1 MKELAFANYINGE
14 RTRHPEGATFSTK
27 NPADQREV
35 VAVYPRM
42 GQAEAELA
50 IDAAHAAFPEWAAT
64 SAPARGRYLGAIS
77 QLIDANKA
85 ELASLLT
92 REEGK
97 TLAESQAEV
106 GRTADIFRFFS
117 GLSYASGGSTIPHD
131 LPKVLLYTERHPLGP
146 VGLITPWNFPIAI
159 PAWKIA
165 PALTA
170 GNTVVMK
177 PSDVAPAMALKIA
190 EFAHQAGLPRG
201 VLNVITGPGS
211 AVGKAITSSPKIKA
225 VSFTGSYSV
234 GTGIYL
240 ETAKRMARTQLE
252 MGGKNPTIVLA
263 DADLDLAANLV
274 IKAAFGL
281 TGQACTATSRVIVEK
296 QVADALLAKLLDKL
310 AKLKVGN
317 GLVAGVDMGPVVSPS
332 QLETDLGYIDVA
344 KKEGA
349 SLVFGGSRITADEMQ
364 HGLFLEPTVFD
375 GVTPSMRIAAEE
387 VFGPV
392 LAVMRVGGFDEAL
405 ALANSLPVGLS
416 ATLCTRDLTKALRYT
431 RLIEA
436 GVVKV
441 NQISTGLA
449 LQAPFGGVKQSST
462 DSFKEQGPV
471 ALDFYSRTKTVYL
484 DYSS

>member
-1 MKELAFANYINGE
+1 MEPIAFSNYVNGE
-14 RTRHPEGATFSTK
+14 WAEHPSGATFSTR
-27 NPADQREV
+27 NPADLGET
-35 VAVYPRM
+35 VAVYPQM
-42 GQAEAELA
+42 GQVETSRA
-50 IDAAHAAFPEWAAT
+50 IDAAEAAFPSWAGS
-64 SAPARGRYLGAIS
+64 SAPSRGRLLGTLS
-77 QLIDANKA
+77 RLIEANKV
-85 ELASLLT
+85 ELAELLT

-97 TLAESQAEV
+97 TLAESTAEV

-131 LPKVLLYTERHPLGP
+131 LPKVLLYTERQPLGP

-159 PAWKIA
+159 PAWKLA
-165 PALTA
+165 PALVA

-177 PSDVAPAMALKIA
+177 PSDLAPAMALKIA
-190 EFAHQAGLPRG
+190 GYAHEAGIPRG
-201 VLNVITGPGS
+201 VLNVVTGPGS
-211 AVGKAITSSPKIKA
+211 VVGKAITSSPKIKA
-225 VSFTGSYSV
+225 VSFTGSYTV
-234 GTGIYL
+234 GAGIYG

-296 QVADALLAKLLDKL
+296 RVADDLVAKILEKL
-310 AKLKVGN
+310 AVLKVGN
-317 GLVAGVDMGPVVSPS
+317 GLSSGVDMGPVVSEA
-332 QLETDLGYIDVA
+332 QLTTDLGYIDVA

-349 SLVFGGSRITADEMQ
+349 SLVFGGSRLAKGGMER
-364 HGLFLEPTVFD
+364 GLFLEPTVFD
-375 GVTPSMRIAAEE
+375 GVTPGMRIAAEE

-392 LAVMRVGGFDEAL
+392 LSVMRVADFDEAIR
-405 ALANSLPVGLS
+405 LANALPVGLS
-416 ATLCTRDLTKALRYT
+416 ATLCTRDLSRALAYT

-471 ALDFYSRTKTVYL
+471 ALDFYTRTKTIYL
-484 DYSS
+484 DFSS